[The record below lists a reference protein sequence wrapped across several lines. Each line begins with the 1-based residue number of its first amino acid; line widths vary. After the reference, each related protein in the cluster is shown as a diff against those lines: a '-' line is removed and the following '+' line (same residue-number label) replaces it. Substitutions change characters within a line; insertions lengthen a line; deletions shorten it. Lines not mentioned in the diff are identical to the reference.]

1 MRAVLLSFLF
11 ISFEFFLFSQE
22 YLVPLPSNTQLH
34 LPATEERNYKMSR
47 SAQAPLSLPFI
58 DDFSNRSYYPN
69 PAKWSDQSVFINSTL
84 PRNPPTIGVATFDGL
99 KADGSPY
106 SLKKKSFGSADTLT
120 SREIDISAF
129 TPSDSLL
136 LSFFLEPKGNGDAP
150 GKRDTFLLE
159 FKVNDSTWQKMFSIT
174 SAGMSPDSFR
184 LFFVKLNKAKFF
196 KSDFQFR
203 FRNYATLTGN
213 VDHWHLDYV
222 ILNKERSVKNTLLND
237 VAFRRPARSLL
248 KNYHAMPLHQ
258 FVGFEDEELSDS
270 LYADAVNHF
279 NVVKNTTF
287 RYRAVENCTQ
297 SLLKSDF
304 FQTINFPPLSDTT
317 LREPL
322 FKDEIKTLTAGL
334 GCDSLAIR
342 MRYVLFNSPPDPATG
357 FNDTIFHVQRFY
369 NYFAYDD
376 GSAERGYLVV
386 GNSPKLA
393 LKIQLNVPDSLQ
405 AIEVHFPHIDKNL
418 NNELLNLI
426 VWESIDGAAGTD
438 DSIRY
443 RKDLLRPEY
452 VDSINGFYTYVL
464 DSALW
469 MTDSFYVGFQRA
481 NADSLEIGFDI
492 NSPRKNKLFFYTGGS
507 WRPSLFSGTAMI
519 RPVMGAPLD
528 IVSGEAV
535 PPRFSP
541 ITLYPNPVGQR
552 LFIRGEASMQ
562 AAYYQIMDV
571 QGRELLR
578 GTLNGNSLDLSML
591 RPGFYLF
598 RLSNLENRKIFT
610 AKFIIAH

>member
-1 MRAVLLSFLF
+1 
-11 ISFEFFLFSQE
+11 
-22 YLVPLPSNTQLH
+22 
-34 LPATEERNYKMSR
+34 MSR
-47 SAQAPLSLPFI
+47 AAQAPLSLPFI

-69 PAKWSDQSVFINSTL
+69 PAKWTDRSVFVNSTL

-99 KADGSPY
+99 KADGSAY
-106 SLKKKSFGSADTLT
+106 NMKKKSYGPADTLS

-129 TPSDSLL
+129 SPADSLM
-136 LSFFLEPKGNGDAP
+136 LSFFLEPKGNGDVP
-150 GKRDTFLLE
+150 GSRDTFFLE
-159 FKVNDSTWQKMFSIT
+159 FKVNDSTWQKVFST
-174 SAGMSPDSFR
+174 TAAGMSPDSFR

-196 KSDFQFR
+196 KSDFRFR

-222 ILNKERSVKNTLLND
+222 ILDKDRSVKNTLLND

-248 KNYHAMPLHQ
+248 KDYHAMPLRQ
-258 FVGFEDEELSDS
+258 FAGFEDEELSDS

-304 FQTINFPPLSDTT
+304 FQTINFPPLSDTL
-317 LREPL
+317 LREPV
-322 FKDEIKTLTAGL
+322 FRDEIKALTAGL

-342 MRYVLFNSPPDPATG
+342 VRYVLFNSPPDPATG

-386 GNSPKLA
+386 GKSPKLA
-393 LKIQLNVPDSLQ
+393 LKFHLNVPDSLQ

-418 NNELLNLI
+418 NKELINLI
-426 VWESIDGAAGTD
+426 VWQSIDGASGTD

-481 NADSLEIGFDI
+481 NADSLQIGYDI
-492 NSPRKNKLFFYTGGS
+492 NSPRKNKLFFYTGGR

-528 IVSGEAV
+528 MVSGEAAE
-535 PPRFSP
+535 PQFSSLS
-541 ITLYPNPVGQR
+541 LYPNPAGER
-552 LFIRGEASMQ
+552 LFIHGSVPLQ
-562 AAYYQIMDV
+562 AARYQIFDL
-571 QGRELLR
+571 QGREVQQGILS
-578 GTLNGNSLDLSML
+578 GNSLDVRML
-591 RPGFYLF
+591 RPGVYLL
-598 RLSNLENRKIFT
+598 RMMHSEKRKIFS
-610 AKFIIAH
+610 AKFMIVH